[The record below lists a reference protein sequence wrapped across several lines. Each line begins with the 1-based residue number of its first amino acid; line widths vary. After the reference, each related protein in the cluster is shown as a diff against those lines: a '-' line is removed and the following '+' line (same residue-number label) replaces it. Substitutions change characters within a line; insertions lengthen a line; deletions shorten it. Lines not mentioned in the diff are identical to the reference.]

1 MDAVHA
7 ICESNYSRSLISF
20 RFPAR
25 CVLSR
30 DKFSPIPQL
39 LETEGAGRSFSFFSH
54 SRCGARV
61 VPEGPYPRPSAF
73 VGVLYFLAAVAA
85 DAAHLHG
92 AISYVLRRPI
102 TRVDSGSDRKPSR
115 GPAVAGPNRTS
126 HAGIRRGRARPAFSP
141 FGDTLRARTLTRRCP
156 ICCRGQWA
164 RQGPQRKG

>member
-1 MDAVHA
+1 MTQIPWIVNYEYRSTRKFNLRKELLTKAHFNEARVCVVWTVHA

-39 LETEGAGRSFSFFSH
+39 LEAEGAGRSSSFFSH

-61 VPEGPYPRPSAF
+61 VPEGPCPRPSAC

-115 GPAVAGPNRTS
+115 GPTEPDEPRGPCAAGL
-126 HAGIRRGRARPAFSP
+126 FP
-141 FGDTLRARTLTRRCP
+141 FR
-156 ICCRGQWA
+156 
-164 RQGPQRKG
+164 